1 METIALD
8 ALTRAAAFPA
18 SIRYFGA
25 SREHAIGFGDAFLH
39 ITLYNGHRVRLQSG
53 YPEAARCKG
62 TAMRK
67 PRQNADLNIRSFDPP
82 PRFACAGIS
91 CKGHA
96 RARCALARLQA
107 CALSIGYGDMQCR
120 RCAARA
126 TTVAPG
132 APLRGAEHR

>member
-8 ALTRAAAFPA
+8 AQTRTAAFPA

-82 PRFACAGIS
+82 PRFRAQESVA
-91 CKGHA
+91 KA
-96 RARCALARLQA
+96 MRARD
-107 CALSIGYGDMQCR
+107 ALSHAFKRAHCRSAMAMQCR

-132 APLRGAEHR
+132 APLRGAERR